1 MPKLPKRTLSP
12 KGEKILGGIENQLTD
27 IAAKYGQF
35 KFLYLSGEDN
45 LKTMRRVAMMYFE
58 YAGESMFRD
67 ILLSIARLCD
77 PAYMGSNEDLAFE
90 RLAIEL
96 PEPHKTRFLK
106 RLGKLKKRIKHIKLW
121 RNKHLAHN
129 NLEHSLKDK
138 KLPKIGYNRV
148 TSYVEDATKLLNIVV
163 HGYKREVYTGYN
175 MVMVPRGA
183 SDLISHLEQSV

>member
-12 KGEKILGGIENQLTD
+12 KGEKILAGIENQLTD

-35 KFLYLSGEDN
+35 RFLYLSGEDN

-77 PAYMGSNEDLAFE
+77 PAYMGSNENLTFD

-96 PEPHKTRFLK
+96 PEPYKTRFLK

-121 RNKHLAHN
+121 
-129 NLEHSLKDK
+129 
-138 KLPKIGYNRV
+138 
-148 TSYVEDATKLLNIVV
+148 
-163 HGYKREVYTGYN
+163 
-175 MVMVPRGA
+175 
-183 SDLISHLEQSV
+183 